1 MKKTN
6 LLTQLEDLCKRLSI
20 IIKYDR
26 LFGRGGYCRLRNQA
40 YFIINKRLSSDAK
53 EQIFINE
60 LRAMDVDTSQASE
73 KIQTLIES
81 Q

>member
-1 MKKTN
+1 VKKTKI
-6 LLTQLEDLCKRLSI
+6 LTQLEELCGRLSI

-26 LFGRGGYCRLRNQA
+26 FFGRGGYCRLRNQA

-53 EQIFINE
+53 EQIFVNE
-60 LRAMDVDTSQASE
+60 FKSMDIDASQLPE
-73 KIQTLIES
+73 KIQELMEK

>member
-26 LFGRGGYCRLRNQA
+26 FFGRGGYCRLRNQA

>member
-26 LFGRGGYCRLRNQA
+26 FFGRGGYCRLRNQA

-53 EQIFINE
+53 EQIFLNE
-60 LRAMDVDTSQASE
+60 LRAMDIDTSQASD

>member
-1 MKKTN
+1 MNKTKI
-6 LLTQLEDLCKRLSI
+6 LTQLEDLCRRLSI

-26 LFGRGGYCRLRNQA
+26 FFGRGGYCRLRNQA

-53 EQIFINE
+53 EQIFVNE
-60 LRAMDVDTSQASE
+60 LKAMDIDVSQLPE
-73 KIQTLIES
+73 KIQELMEK

>member
-1 MKKTN
+1 MLN
-6 LLTQLEDLCKRLSI
+6 ELEDLCRRLSI

-26 LFGRGGYCRLRNQA
+26 FFGRGGYCRLRNQA

-53 EQIFINE
+53 EQIFVNE
-60 LRAMDVDTSQASE
+60 LRSMELDHSQLPE
-73 KIQTLIES
+73 KIQELMDN

>member
-20 IIKYDR
+20 VIKYDR
-26 LFGRGGYCRLRNQA
+26 FFGRGGYCRLRDQA
-40 YFIINKRLSSDAK
+40 YFIINKRLSTDAK

-60 LRAMDVDTSQASE
+60 FRTMDIDTSQTSE
-73 KIQTLIES
+73 KIQTLIEK

>member
-6 LLTQLEDLCKRLSI
+6 LLQQLEDLCKRLSI

-26 LFGRGGYCRLRNQA
+26 FFGRGGYCRLRNQA

-53 EQIFINE
+53 EQIFLNE
-60 LRAMDVDTSQASE
+60 LRSMDIDASQIPE
-73 KIQTLIES
+73 KIQTLIEN